1 MTAFDVLVL
10 TLLAGGAILGFL
22 NGFVYAA
29 ISLIAWVAGIFAL
42 RLFHIAMQASGM
54 IAISHKRSR

>member
-29 ISLIAWVAGIFAL
+29 ISLIAWVAG
-42 RLFHIAMQASGM
+42 AS
-54 IAISHKRSR
+54 SRCGCSTRR